1 MKDWGNEDILD
12 TVEYYAAI
20 RTDWISQMAVT
31 GRHLVKKSTSE
42 EKDIYQV
49 TSLICGLERG
59 KLRTWT
65 VASDGKVL
73 APD

>member
-1 MKDWGNEDILD
+1 M
-12 TVEYYAAI
+12 EYYAAV
-20 RTDWISQMAVT
+20 RTDWISQMTVT
-31 GRHLVKKSTSE
+31 GRHLVKKSKSE

-49 TSLICGLERG
+49 ASLICDLERG
-59 KLRTWT
+59 KLRAWT